1 MHDRLTKIT
10 KKIVSKNKKKDE
22 EKIKIMFA
30 VQRIPREMKD
40 HYAKIYRRLYL
51 PISGVK
57 LLQITNSK
65 KPNK

>member
-40 HYAKIYRRLYL
+40 H
-51 PISGVK
+51 
-57 LLQITNSK
+57 LQNIQ
-65 KPNK
+65 